1 MKPQTENKMKKLTF
15 LRLDQYNKYGMGEFQ
30 GFFNNTPKGIENC
43 EGEIPND
50 FFKTKYQPENV
61 EFYQIT
67 VFESYGYYDINTFEL
82 LENLTKKEKQDFI
95 WNIWEQGAEIIEDR
109 FYTKQ

>member
-1 MKPQTENKMKKLTF
+1 MKTQTENKMGKLTF

-43 EGEIPND
+43 QGEIPND
-50 FFKTKYQPENV
+50 FFRSKYVPENV

-67 VFESYGYYDINTFEL
+67 VFESKRNYNLEKL
-82 LENLTKKEKQDFI
+82 KMLENLTEKERENFI
-95 WNIWEQGAEIIEDR
+95 WNIWQGSKIIEDR